1 MKAIVYEKYGPPD
14 VLELRE
20 LETPLPADNE
30 LLIKV
35 HATTVSPVDWH
46 FRSGRPFLARLLA
59 GGLLKPKIT
68 ILGFDIA
75 GEIES
80 AGKDVRKLK
89 VGDPVYAIVPVGAN
103 GATAQYICVSEK
115 DVIKKPVS
123 LTYEEAAAVPTAST
137 IALAFLKAGGIQ
149 SGQRVLINGASG
161 GLGTFALQLARYFG
175 AEVTGVCSTPN
186 LKMVRSLG
194 ADEVIDYTS
203 TDFTRNGQTYDLIF
217 DAAGKSTFPRCK
229 ASLTREGVYVST
241 MVTFQILRY
250 MLLTAFIGSKKA
262 KSAKP
267 SVSVEDLKLINDL
280 IEAGKVKPVIDRCYA
295 MEQIA
300 EAHIYAETGHARGK
314 IIVTVAA
321 K

>member
-89 VGDPVYAIVPVGAN
+89 VGDPVYGIVPVGAN